1 MFLSSFGFTA
11 GLALFLFAVSLEPSS
26 NMTRSQGGQ
35 FNLNEL
41 LNDARLSDWIA
52 IGGVGVIVAGLIL
65 GIDSLDAPS
74 NGFWFLLQDWG
85 VYLGLGSMVL
95 IASRGQI
102 AGYRLG
108 GAPLPALCADRGARR
123 HVYRWGQ
130 VRYGREFG
138 PGLGLHKR
146 GHRVPCVHSAGLRH
160 VRGVAA
166 SFGSSHLSAASGACL
181 AYVT

>member
-1 MFLSSFGFTA
+1 
-11 GLALFLFAVSLEPSS
+11 
-26 NMTRSQGGQ
+26 MTRSQGGQ

-85 VYLGLGSMVL
+85 FYLGLGSMVL

-108 GAPLPALCADRGARR
+108 EHPYLRYALI
-123 HVYRWGQ
+123 
-130 VRYGREFG
+130 
-138 PGLGLHKR
+138 
-146 GHRVPCVHSAGLRH
+146 AGL
-160 VRGVAA
+160 VAMFIAGVKFATDA
-166 SFGSSHLSAASGACL
+166 NSDQVWVFINEAIAFPAFTAL
-181 AYVT
+181 AYVMFEASQRRSGAAT